1 MSTRDPAPWDT
12 APQRPVE
19 DRLRRALAAR
29 ADAVDAHDLRPA
41 APPGPHLRRARLP
54 RPAFLSRFR
63 PRHLVLPLA
72 AAAGAAALALAAHLA
87 TAPERPP
94 ARPLPASPP
103 SPATPAP
110 DTSTPT
116 PTPTPSVPDP
126 SPDTAPGATR
136 TRPGTPSGRL
146 PHRTAPPVPSAHP
159 TGWPGR
165 SATPTPSASAPPP
178 PTGKATPSVR

>member
-1 MSTRDPAPWDT
+1 MSPRDPAPWDT

-41 APPGPHLRRARLP
+41 APPGPHPRRARLP

-63 PRHLVLPLA
+63 PRRLVLPLA

-87 TAPERPP
+87 TTPERPP

-103 SPATPAP
+103 SPAAPSPGTSTPAP
-110 DTSTPT
+110 S
-116 PTPTPSVPDP
+116 PSVPDA

-136 TRPGTPSGRL
+136 TGPGTPSGRP
-146 PHRTAPPVPSAHP
+146 PHRTAPPVPRTHP
-159 TGWPGR
+159 TGRAGR
-165 SATPTPSASAPPP
+165 GTTPTPSASAPP
-178 PTGKATPSVR
+178 TGKATSSVR